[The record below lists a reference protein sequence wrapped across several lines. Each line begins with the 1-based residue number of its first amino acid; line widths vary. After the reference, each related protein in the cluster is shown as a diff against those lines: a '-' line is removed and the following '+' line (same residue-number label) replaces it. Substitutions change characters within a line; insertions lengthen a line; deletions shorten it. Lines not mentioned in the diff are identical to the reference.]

1 MSQPVESLYTYGFAH
16 MSLRDQV
23 VFKSIVGLLGG
34 RTRAR
39 WQHVEQGPADLL
51 VEGEEDHG
59 AASTRIA
66 PSQLLLHVGG
76 HPTSECLQVH
86 WPLRASEVFECLQQ
100 AAARIGQRRAPA
112 DMPLRL
118 TRWPTTEH
126 LRGDARF
133 IRLATLLLGRS
144 MSLQELVARSGVE
157 PGTCEAFVAA
167 LAGADLLREEQAA
180 AAPVAA
186 AAPLPGLFAR
196 IRRHLGLHETEQK
209 RA

>member
-1 MSQPVESLYTYGFAH
+1 MSQPVEHLYSYGFVH

-51 VEGEEDHG
+51 VEGEEDRG
-59 AASTRIA
+59 ASSIRTA
-66 PSQLLLHVGG
+66 PSQLILHVGG
-76 HPTSECLQVH
+76 HATTECLQVH

-100 AAARIGQRRAPA
+100 AAARIGQRRAPVG
-112 DMPLRL
+112 MPLRL
-118 TRWPTTEH
+118 TRWPATEQ

-144 MSLQELVARSGVE
+144 MSLEELVARSGVE
-157 PGTCEAFVAA
+157 PGTCEAFIAA

-180 AAPVAA
+180 AAPAA
-186 AAPLPGLFAR
+186 TAAPLPGLFAR